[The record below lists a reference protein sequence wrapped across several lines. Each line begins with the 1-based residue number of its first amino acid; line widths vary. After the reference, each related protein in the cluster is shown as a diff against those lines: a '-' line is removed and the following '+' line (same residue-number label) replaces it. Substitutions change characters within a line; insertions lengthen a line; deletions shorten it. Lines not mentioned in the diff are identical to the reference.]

1 MASIKISELNPATQ
15 LSSSDILPVVSN
27 GETKNCNLSVL
38 RDGMLPNSLLLYY
51 LTTSSSIGSLQVT
64 TQELTGLSTFVTE
77 NIDKPI
83 GVIIK
88 SSSTQQI
95 SGIQNEALFLP
106 LDIHSSVSSGSN
118 TTGRA
123 CVKYNYWKN
132 TTITNADIIELYPVN
147 ISYTTANGTI
157 TITSIRQDTSKK
169 TQILATQTY
178 ADSAANLTKKTGYDA
193 TKNQVLKN
201 VEGTIKWVDEE

>member
-15 LSSSDILPVVSN
+15 LSSSDVLPVVSN

-51 LTTSSSIGSLQVT
+51 LTTSSSIDSLQVT
-64 TQELTGLSTFVTE
+64 TQELTGLSAFVTE

-95 SGIQNEALFLP
+95 SGIQNEVLFLP
-106 LDIHSSVSSGSN
+106 LDIHSNASGSG
-118 TTGRA
+118 TTTRA

-132 TTITNADIIELYPVN
+132 TTITNEDIIQLYPVN
-147 ISYTTANGTI
+147 ISYTTADGTI
-157 TITSIRQDTSKK
+157 TITSIRQNNSKS
-169 TQILATQTY
+169 TQTLATQAY
-178 ADSAANLTKKTGYDA
+178 ADSAANLTKKAGYDA

-201 VEGTIKWVDEE
+201 VEGTIKWVNE

>member
-15 LSSSDILPVVSN
+15 LSSSDVLPVVSN

-51 LTTSSSIGSLQVT
+51 LTTSSSIDSLQVT
-64 TQELTGLSTFVTE
+64 TQELTGLSAFVTK

-88 SSSTQQI
+88 SSSTAQI
-95 SGIQNEALFLP
+95 SGIQSEILFLP
-106 LDIHSSVSSGSN
+106 LDIPSTASGSG
-118 TTGRA
+118 TIGRA

-132 TTITNADIIELYPVN
+132 TTITYADIIQLYPVN
-147 ISYTTANGTI
+147 ISYTTADGTI
-157 TITSIRQDTSKK
+157 TITSIRQDNSKK
-169 TQILATQTY
+169 TQILATQAY
-178 ADSAANLTKKTGYDA
+178 ADSAANLTKKAGYDA

-201 VEGTIKWVDEE
+201 VEGTIKWVNE

>member
-15 LSSSDILPVVSN
+15 LSSSDVLPVVSN

-51 LTTSSSIGSLQVT
+51 LTTSSSIDSLQVT
-64 TQELTGLSTFVTE
+64 TQELTGLSAFVTE

-88 SSSTQQI
+88 SSSTLQI
-95 SGIQNEALFLP
+95 SGIQMEALFLP
-106 LDIHSSVSSGSN
+106 LDIPSDVSSSSN
-118 TTGRA
+118 TIGRTSIR
-123 CVKYNYWKN
+123 YNYWKN
-132 TTITNADIIELYPVN
+132 TAQDVVTLFPIN
-147 ISYTTANGTI
+147 INYTTTDGVVTL
-157 TITSIRQDTSKK
+157 TSITKNTTRIEQT
-169 TQILATQTY
+169 LATQAY
-178 ADSAANLTKKTGYDA
+178 ANSAANLKNKTGYDA

-201 VEGTIKWVDEE
+201 VEGTIKWVNE

>member
-15 LSSSDILPVVSN
+15 LSSSDVLPVVSN

-51 LTTSSSIGSLQVT
+51 LTTSSSIDSLQVT
-64 TQELTGLSTFVTE
+64 TQELTGLSAFVTE

-95 SGIQNEALFLP
+95 SGIQNEVLFLP
-106 LDIHSSVSSGSN
+106 LNIHSNVSGSG
-118 TTGRA
+118 TTTRA

-132 TTITNADIIELYPVN
+132 TTITNEDIIQLYPVN
-147 ISYTTANGTI
+147 ISYTTADGTI
-157 TITSIRQDTSKK
+157 TITSIRQNNSKS
-169 TQILATQTY
+169 TQTLATQAY
-178 ADSAANLTKKTGYDA
+178 ADSAANLTKKAGYDA

-201 VEGTIKWVDEE
+201 VEGTIKWVNE

>member
-15 LSSSDILPVVSN
+15 LSSSDVLPVVSN

-51 LTTSSSIGSLQVT
+51 LTTSSSIDSLQVT
-64 TQELTGLSTFVTE
+64 AQELTGLSAFATE

-95 SGIQNEALFLP
+95 SGIQNEVLFLP
-106 LDIHSSVSSGSN
+106 LDIHSNASGSA
-118 TTGRA
+118 TTARA

-132 TTITNADIIELYPVN
+132 TTITNEDIIQLYPVN
-147 ISYTTANGTI
+147 ISYTTADGTI
-157 TITSIRQDTSKK
+157 TITSIRQNNSKS
-169 TQILATQTY
+169 TQTLATQAY
-178 ADSAANLTKKTGYDA
+178 ADSAANLTKKAGYDA

-201 VEGTIKWVDEE
+201 VEGTIKWVNE

>member
-15 LSSSDILPVVSN
+15 LSSSDVLPVVSN

-51 LTTSSSIGSLQVT
+51 LTTSSSIDSLQVT
-64 TQELTGLSTFVTE
+64 TQELTGLSAFVTE

-95 SGIQNEALFLP
+95 SGIQTEVLFLP
-106 LDIHSSVSSGSN
+106 LNIHSNASGSG
-118 TTGRA
+118 TTTRA

-132 TTITNADIIELYPVN
+132 TTIINEDIIQLYPIN
-147 ISYTTANGTI
+147 INYTTADGTI
-157 TITSIRQDTSKK
+157 TITSIRQDNSKN
-169 TQILATQTY
+169 TQTLATQAY
-178 ADSAANLTKKTGYDA
+178 ADYAANLTKKAGYDA

-201 VEGTIKWVDEE
+201 VEGTIKWVNE